1 MTRRSARHLHL
12 VLLALSCLSGAAT
25 AAGSAASSASESI
38 GFSIGSISGSLK
50 KSSGSSARAADVDE
64 GEYEVV
70 DIVAIDGG
78 EADGVR
84 VTLRAVDDREG
95 NGALVLELRRP
106 AIAEGRLAVGH
117 VVTARHRPYG
127 VEFASAATGRAFFLA
142 LDDDWYRE
150 LRAVAVP
157 S

>member
-1 MTRRSARHLHL
+1 MPRPFPHHLPI
-12 VLLALSCLSGAAT
+12 VLIVLSCLCGTAT
-25 AAGSAASSASESI
+25 AASSAASSASESI

-50 KSSGSSARAADVDE
+50 KSSGSSARAADVAE

-117 VVTARHRPYG
+117 VVAARHRPYG

>member
-1 MTRRSARHLHL
+1 M
-12 VLLALSCLSGAAT
+12 
-25 AAGSAASSASESI
+25 
-38 GFSIGSISGSLK
+38 K
-50 KSSGSSARAADVDE
+50 KSSGSSARAADVAE

-117 VVTARHRPYG
+117 VVAARHRPYG